1 MTNEVVLVN
10 ECDEPI
16 GMMEKLEA
24 HQKGVLHRAFSVFIL
39 NNKNEVLLHQRAKNK
54 YHGAGLWTNACCS
67 HPAFGEDIQESAQ
80 RRLKEEMGMNC
91 ELEKLFHF
99 TYKAEVENGLTEH
112 EFDHVFIGYSD
123 SVPYPDSA
131 EVANWKWISIP
142 NLLADLKHSPEKYTS
157 WFKIALPLVLDNI
170 EINA

>member
-10 ECDEPI
+10 EFDEPI
-16 GMMEKLEA
+16 GVMEKMEA

-67 HPAFGEDIQESAQ
+67 HPAFGEDTQESAQ
-80 RRLKEEMGMNC
+80 RRLMEEMGMDC

-99 TYKAEVENGLTEH
+99 TYKSEVENGLTEH
-112 EFDHVFIGYSD
+112 EFDHVFIGYSE
-123 SVPYPDSA
+123 SIPYPDSA
-131 EVANWKWISIP
+131 EVENWKWVNIP
-142 NLLADLKHSPEKYTS
+142 NLLKDVEHSPEQYTS